1 MPLICSVPMLSI
13 INRSFYYLMLYAF
26 HHAISL
32 AFYHA
37 YSVLPIP
44 YEYRNPFIVL
54 SSLSFFIS
62 SMIRYSMNMPHHH
75 VGEKNTLGFAVS
87 SFWKEY

>member
-1 MPLICSVPMLSI
+1 MLSI

-44 YEYRNPFIVL
+44 YEYCNPFIVL

-62 SMIRYSMNMPHHH
+62 NMIHYSMNMPHHH
-75 VGEKNTLGFAVS
+75 VGENKNSQFCCLFLLERVLTNANCL
-87 SFWKEY
+87 